1 MKAFISH
8 SSKDKG
14 FVEKMVGQLRP
25 GTYELDSQTFD
36 LGLVNAEAILKSMKR
51 CDLFCLILSKE
62 SANSNYVN
70 FETLLSH
77 EMFARGTIDRFLV
90 LCIDDKAFN
99 LASENVKFFN
109 VARKNLAPE
118 SAARIV
124 QGQLLSAAK
133 TKSNLSHPFIGREDE
148 IDLLGRQ
155 INDHRRPP
163 SKAIYISG
171 NVGSGRRS
179 IAEHF
184 LRQYFPQ
191 VGNVLPTIDAE
202 QFSGLEELHRKVLMK
217 LRPTITARELLVRA
231 QSFTVATDIEKSRMI
246 ADLFN
251 SLLSAREAAFVVDY
265 GGILTDSGGLTAEI
279 DSLFSHLN
287 DRPHPCIIFISARMI
302 PRRHRRTQDDISY
315 IAVRSL
321 TRPATGGVISRL
333 SKDRAI
339 ELTDENLEELI
350 TLSDSHPYNIYRM
363 IDEVEDRGLDLFLA
377 NPSDFINWKHRR
389 SSEYLMS
396 VRLSEID
403 ISILAILK
411 ILPELDFLAIV
422 ESLELDGEE
431 ASEAITK
438 LLNLHVVESANQCF
452 IVAPALRV
460 AVERD
465 SRIRLPQNI
474 ERSAIGTLANS
485 LALRLEEGTAP
496 VSLVDSTVLASLQ
509 SGDAIPDIAGGFL
522 LPSHYIWMA
531 RRSYDERRWIDCIRY
546 AKDAL
551 KGRAQISK
559 SGFVGACRFLCLAAA
574 RIGDDETFQYGL
586 TMLREIAKDDWAK
599 SNLAFLEGFNSRL
612 KGHLPEAEKSFRQ
625 AYNLSPG
632 NFSAARELASVYL
645 DLGNFDE
652 AEIFAR
658 ETYRQAPSNPFQVD
672 ILVAVLVKKYQGRF
686 ENRAELD
693 DLFRVLEQVGEEGG
707 RSFFTTRR
715 AEFEHLWGD
724 NREALRL
731 IEKAVRRTPN
741 LFEPRRLHAEILLKS
756 GNKTKAYETISVMK
770 EMVDSN
776 DPEDRRKNYRQY
788 LKTLAQYLVEVGQYK
803 DAKKLFRKGP
813 IFTEEE
819 RNKEIKN
826 IEITQAYRTT

>member
-8 SSKDKG
+8 ASKDKG
-14 FVEKMVGQLRP
+14 FVEKMTEQLRP

-36 LGLVNAEAILKSMKR
+36 LGLVNAEAIFNSMKR

-70 FETLLSH
+70 FETLLGH
-77 EMFARGTIDRFLV
+77 ELLARGTIDRFLV
-90 LCIDDKAFN
+90 LCIDDEAFR
-99 LASENVKFFN
+99 LASEGVKLFN
-109 VARKNLAPE
+109 VARKNIEPE
-118 SAARIV
+118 SAARLV
-124 QGQLLSAAK
+124 QGKLLSAANAK
-133 TKSNLSHPFIGREDE
+133 LNLSHPFIGREQE
-148 IDLLGRQ
+148 IDVLGRQ

-171 NVGSGRRS
+171 NVGSGRRT

-184 LRQYFPQ
+184 FRQYFPQ
-191 VGNVLPTIDAE
+191 VGSVLPTIDVE
-202 QFSGLEELHRKVLMK
+202 QFSGLEELHRKVLMT
-217 LRPTITARELLVRA
+217 LRPTMSARELLVRA
-231 QSFTVATDIEKSRMI
+231 QSFSLAAEAIKSRMI

-251 SLLSAREAAFVVDY
+251 SLLAAREAAFVVDH
-265 GGILTDSGGLTAEI
+265 GGILTDSGGLTSEI
-279 DSLFSHLN
+279 DSLFSHIN
-287 DRPHPCIIFISARMI
+287 DRPHPCIVFISARMI
-302 PRRHRRTQDDISY
+302 PRKYRRTQDDISY

-321 TRPATGGVISRL
+321 SRHATASIISRL
-333 SKDRAI
+333 SKDKAI
-339 ELTDENLEELI
+339 FLTEENLEELI

-363 IDEVEDRGLDLFLA
+363 IDEVQDRGLDLFLA

-389 SSEYLMS
+389 SSEYLKS
-396 VRLSEID
+396 VQLSEIET
-403 ISILAILK
+403 SILSILK
-411 ILPELDFLAIV
+411 VLPELDFVAIV
-422 ESLELDGEE
+422 EALDLDGEE
-431 ASEAITK
+431 ASEALTK

-452 IVAPALRV
+452 VVAPALRV

-465 SRIRLPQNI
+465 SRIRLPQNV
-474 ERSAIGTLANS
+474 EKSAIKILANS

-509 SGDAIPDIAGGFL
+509 SGDTIPEIAGGFL

-546 AKDAL
+546 AKEAL

-559 SGFVGACRFLCLAAA
+559 SGYVGACRFLCLAAA
-574 RIGDDETFQYGL
+574 RIGNEDTFLYGL
-586 TMLREIAKDDWAK
+586 SMLNEVARDDWAK
-599 SNLAFLEGFNSRL
+599 SNLAFLQGFNSRL
-612 KGHLPEAEKSFRQ
+612 KGHLPEAEKSFRR
-625 AYNLSPG
+625 AYDLSPG

-658 ETYRQAPSNPFQVD
+658 ETYRQASSNPFQVD
-672 ILVAVLVKKYQGRF
+672 ILVAVLVKKFDGKT
-686 ENRAELD
+686 ENRVELD
-693 DLFRVLEQVGEEGG
+693 DLIRVLEEVGEEGG

-724 NREALRL
+724 NNEALRL
-731 IEKAVRRTPN
+731 IEKATRRTPN
-741 LFEPRRLHAEILLKS
+741 LFEPRRLHAEVLLKS
-756 GNKTKAYETISVMK
+756 GNKAKAYETICIMK

-776 DPEDRRKNYRQY
+776 NPDDRRKNYRQY
-788 LKTLAQYLVEVGQYK
+788 LKTLAYYLVEVGQYK
-803 DAKKLFRKGP
+803 EAKKLFRKGP

-819 RNKEIKN
+819 RNVEIRN
-826 IEITQAYRTT
+826 IEIAQAYKTA